1 MSTFMKVIGSA
12 MFSESMVRVG
22 TGLPVFPA

>member
-1 MSTFMKVIGSA
+1 MKVIGSA